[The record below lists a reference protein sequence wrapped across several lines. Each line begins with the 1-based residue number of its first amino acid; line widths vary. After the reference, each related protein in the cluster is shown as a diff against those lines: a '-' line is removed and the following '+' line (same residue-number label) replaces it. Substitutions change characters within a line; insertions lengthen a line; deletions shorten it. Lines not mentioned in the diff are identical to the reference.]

1 MSFVPSILWQFPVPV
16 LYSICATLYCICAVL
31 LQVQPN
37 VVVVSSKTDDT
48 MQRTLHSYGRGTLC
62 SARGW
67 GVFLDQIHLL
77 HL

>member
-1 MSFVPSILWQFPVPV
+1 MPFVLSILRQFTVSV
-16 LYSICATLYCICAVL
+16 LYSLCAVL

-48 MQRTLHSYGRGTLC
+48 MQRALHSYGRGTLC
-62 SARGW
+62 SARGR
-67 GVFLDQIHLL
+67 GAFLDQIHLP